1 MKTFR
6 AELHT
11 HTVLSPCAGVEMIPP
26 LIVQEALDN
35 GINLLAITDHNA
47 SANIEAVMQAA
58 AGTGLTILPGMEL
71 QTHEEVHLLCLFDTI
86 EQIQQ
91 WQAVVDQCLPNIQNK
106 PDFFGEQFVVDAT
119 GDFIRH
125 ENRLLSNSADISLE
139 DAAEGVKKL
148 GGLPIPAHV
157 DRKAY
162 GLLATLGLIPP
173 GFEALEISRYINVT
187 EALRTFPQITGYP
200 LLQSGDVHY
209 MDGFLGAVLFE
220 MEKPTIAEI
229 RMALRS
235 ETSRHFCLKGEN
247 G

>member
-1 MKTFR
+1 
-6 AELHT
+6 LHT

-26 LIVQEALDN
+26 LIVQEALDHR
-35 GINLLAITDHNA
+35 INLLAITDHNA
-47 SANIEAVMQAA
+47 SENIQAVMQAA
-58 AGTGLTILPGMEL
+58 AGTDLTILPGMEL
-71 QTHEEVHLLCLFDTI
+71 QTREDVHLLCLFDTLQ
-86 EQIQQ
+86 QIQQ
-91 WQAVVDQCLPNIQNK
+91 WQAVVDQRLPNMLNK

-119 GDFIRH
+119 GDFIRN
-125 ENRLLSNSADISLE
+125 EDRLLSNSAEISIE

-173 GFEALEISRYINVT
+173 GFEALEISRYIT
-187 EALRTFPQITGYP
+187 PAEALHAFPQIKGYS

-209 MDGFLGAVLFE
+209 MDGFLGAVTFT
-220 MEKPTIAEI
+220 MEAPTIAEI

-235 ETSRHFCLKGEN
+235 EYGRHYRLISEN
-247 G
+247 GQLSHPST